1 MHRDFFRTF
10 VKLKHLVKE
19 NWLKLTV
26 FPVGG
31 ILISAILITGAVCI
45 FGGGD
50 NESKVPE
57 DGTSAPDVQSGI
69 SEPMTDI
76 NAQATGFVTEGSSS
90 EDGSLA
96 PGEESESSSEQS
108 TSAFSRNPEILVV
121 AVDCD
126 GERRML
132 RVSGGLVS
140 DVLDAAGIVL
150 GEQDIVVPGTDVEV
164 FDQMA
169 VTVYRITTEQLEY
182 TVNITYDTEY
192 VDSDEL
198 YQGETEVLQKG
209 AAGLRKIVLE
219 KTMRDGIMIENRTLS
234 SEIVTDAVTEIVAR
248 GTKPVETTAVTT
260 TRTQT
265 YTTTTPAPTTTTTRA
280 PATEPPVLGEETI
293 TINGT
298 VYTIKETLTGTAYAY
313 YSDQENPLTYSGNP
327 AVVGATVAVDPSVIP
342 LGSIVYVTSLDG
354 TSWSYGPAY
363 AHDIGGGIKGTNV
376 DLFMATKA
384 DCYAHGARSCRVYII
399 TPS

>member
-45 FGGGD
+45 FGGG
-50 NESKVPE
+50 ESERKVPE
-57 DGTSAPDVQSGI
+57 DGTYASDVQSGT

-76 NAQATGFVTEGSSS
+76 NAQATGFVTEGPSSA
-90 EDGSLA
+90 DGSLA
-96 PGEESESSSEQS
+96 PGEESESSAEQS

-132 RVSGGLVS
+132 RISGGLVS

-198 YQGETEVLQKG
+198 YQGETEVIQKG
-209 AAGLRKIVLE
+209 VAGLKKIVLE

-234 SEIVTDAVTEIVAR
+234 NEIVTDAVTEIVAR
-248 GTKPVETTAVTT
+248 GTKPVETTAATT
-260 TRTQT
+260 THTPT

-293 TINGT
+293 TVNGT